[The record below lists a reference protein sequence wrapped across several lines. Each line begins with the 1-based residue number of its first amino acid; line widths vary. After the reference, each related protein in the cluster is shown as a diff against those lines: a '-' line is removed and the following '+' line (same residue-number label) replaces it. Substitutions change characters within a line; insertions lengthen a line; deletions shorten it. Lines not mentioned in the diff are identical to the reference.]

1 MQEHVPEKKGSHGYE
16 LWGSKTPIALLT
28 SGFGGASRRSDW
40 CESPFLKAR
49 VRLKN
54 LLHEPSTCS
63 CQSPAW
69 ARITAELALTGGPRG
84 LQLPSC
90 RAGPVLL
97 TAPEHDGLAARGSP
111 SLFRARRGREHGP
124 SALLPG
130 LPPGWMGWRR
140 PRTQDDGG
148 APALRLLRRG
158 TLEQEDRT

>member
-1 MQEHVPEKKGSHGYE
+1 MSVEPSSLERARRRAAERAIRERRKSIRACNGLVS
-16 LWGSKTPIALLT
+16 WKTN
-28 SGFGGASRRSDW
+28 RSFR
-40 CESPFLKAR
+40 PLQ
-49 VRLKN
+49 N

-97 TAPEHDGLAARGSP
+97 TAPEHDGLAARGAP

-130 LPPGWMGWRR
+130 L
-140 PRTQDDGG
+140 
-148 APALRLLRRG
+148 
-158 TLEQEDRT
+158 